1 MANNQHAKFASKQK
15 ISCKTSS
22 VIQNMKTSNWSTL
35 LSVLPSIITSSSM
48 SHLVQS
54 SITSTRVSTSATKSV
69 SHPKIISPSTF
80 PGTSST
86 SVAKSSS
93 YSSTLS
99 PTPSL
104 SSSVIL
110 ESSTSVVVSP
120 PVKNG
125 RQRSTKITIL
135 PSSTFTRVVS
145 MLATN
150 QKPKIS
156 GTLFVTKI
164 ISSSTFPGISSTFVA
179 SSSSYSSTIFAS
191 SGSYSS
197 TSSPT
202 PPLSSSVNLE
212 SNTSVAATSVVFST
226 TLQYSE
232 VNSTVVSSSF
242 NGTVNQS
249 SSIAPTMTTTVLASS
264 SIIQQQPTGNE
275 NLSCS

>member
-1 MANNQHAKFASKQK
+1 MAKSQHAKFASKQK

-22 VIQNMKTSNWSTL
+22 VIQNMKTSDWFTL
-35 LSVLPSIITSSSM
+35 LSLPPSIIISRGM

-54 SITSTRVSTSATKSV
+54 SITSIGISTSVTKSV

-80 PGTSST
+80 SGTSST
-86 SVAKSSS
+86 SVAKSGS

-104 SSSVIL
+104 SSSVVL
-110 ESSTSVVVSP
+110 EPSTSVVVSP

-164 ISSSTFPGISSTFVA
+164 ISPSTFPGISSTFVA

-191 SGSYSS
+191 SGSYSA

-202 PPLSSSVNLE
+202 PPLSSLVNLE

-249 SSIAPTMTTTVLASS
+249 SSITPTMTTTVLASS
-264 SIIQQQPTGNE
+264 SIIQLQPTGNE
-275 NLSCS
+275 SLSCS

>member
-1 MANNQHAKFASKQK
+1 
-15 ISCKTSS
+15 
-22 VIQNMKTSNWSTL
+22 MKTSDWFTL

-48 SHLVQS
+48 SQLVQS
-54 SITSTRVSTSATKSV
+54 SITSIRISTSVTKSV
-69 SHPKIISPSTF
+69 SHSKIISPSTF

-99 PTPSL
+99 PTPS
-104 SSSVIL
+104 SSSSIIL

-164 ISSSTFPGISSTFVA
+164 ISPSTFPGISSTFVA
-179 SSSSYSSTIFAS
+179 SS
-191 SGSYSS
+191 GSYSA

-202 PPLSSSVNLE
+202 PPLSSLVNLE

-232 VNSTVVSSSF
+232 VNSAVVSSF

-249 SSIAPTMTTTVLASS
+249 SSITPTMTTTVLASS
-264 SIIQQQPTGNE
+264 SIIQLQPTGNE
-275 NLSCS
+275 SLSCS